1 MTKQL
6 THGSPLKLILAFTM
20 PLLIGNIFQQL
31 YSMADTLIVGRI
43 LGVHALA
50 AVGSTGSLTF
60 FILGFVQ
67 GLTTGLSITI
77 ANRFGA
83 GDYKGLKKSV
93 ATAII
98 ISAIVTVILTF
109 VSVVFCRQLLE
120 LMQTP
125 TEIIDD
131 AYIYVVVIFAGT
143 VANVIFNLF
152 SNMIRAL
159 GDSKIPLIFL
169 IIACVLNIIL
179 DIWFIGGIGMG
190 VEGAAI
196 ATVISQLVSGILC
209 VIYIAKKLPMIHV
222 KKEDWKIHKNEILQQ
237 SKIAF
242 PMGFQMS
249 IIAIGAI
256 VLQYVLNGLG
266 AISVAAFTAAQKID
280 QIAGQP
286 MNSFG
291 TTMATY
297 TAQNYGAG
305 KIERIRKGVRQCIIF
320 SGSFSLI
327 IGLINILFGSPLTG
341 LFVGSNAT
349 QVMNLSH
356 TYLIINGSMYWVL
369 ALLFIYR
376 FTLQGL
382 GKSFTPTLAGI
393 MELVMRIVAAVF
405 LATKFGFAG
414 AAWASP
420 LAWIGAVIP
429 LGIDYYLNMK
439 KLRLKEKESL
449 AS

>member
-1 MTKQL
+1 MTKEL
-6 THGSPLKLILAFTM
+6 THGNPLKLILAFTM

-43 LGVHALA
+43 LGVHSLA
-50 AVGSTGSLTF
+50 AVGSTGSLSF
-60 FILGFVQ
+60 FVLGFVQ
-67 GLTTGLSITI
+67 GFTTGLAINV

-83 GDYKGLKKSV
+83 GDFKGLRKSV
-93 ATAII
+93 SSSII
-98 ISAIVTVILTF
+98 ICAVVTVVLTL
-109 VSVVFCRQLLE
+109 VSVLFCRQLLE

-125 TEIIDD
+125 EEIIDD
-131 AYIYVVVIFAGT
+131 AYKYIIIIFAGT
-143 VANVIFNLF
+143 IANVVFNLF
-152 SNMIRAL
+152 SNIIRAL

-169 IIACVLNIIL
+169 IIACVLNIVL
-179 DIWFIGGIGMG
+179 DILFIGKVGMG

-209 VIYIAKKLPMIHV
+209 VLYIAKKLPVIHV
-222 KKEDWKIHKNEILQQ
+222 HKDDWRVTRFEIAQQ

-305 KIERIRKGVRQCIIF
+305 KIDRIRKGVNQCIIF
-320 SGSFSLI
+320 SGSFSII
-327 IGLINILFGSPLTG
+327 IGLINILFGYNLTG
-341 LFVGSNAT
+341 LFVGSEAT
-349 QVMNLSH
+349 RVMDLSH

-382 GKSFTPTLAGI
+382 GKSATPTIAGI
-393 MELVMRIVAAVF
+393 MELIMRTAAAVF
-405 LATKFGFAG
+405 LATRFGFAG

-429 LGIDYYLNMK
+429 VALDYYINMK
-439 KLRLKEKESL
+439 KLKLKENK
-449 AS
+449 

>member
-449 AS
+449 AP

>member
-20 PLLIGNIFQQL
+20 PLLVGNIFQQL

-43 LGVHALA
+43 LGVHSLA
-50 AVGSTGSLTF
+50 AVGSTGSLSF

-67 GLTTGLSITI
+67 GFTTGLAITV

-83 GDYKGLKKSV
+83 GDYAGLKKSV
-93 ATAII
+93 STAII
-98 ISAIVTVILTF
+98 ISGVVTVVLTF
-109 VSVVFCRQLLE
+109 ISVFFCRQLLE

-125 TEIIDD
+125 AEIIDD
-131 AYIYVVVIFAGT
+131 AYLYVVIIFAGT

-152 SNMIRAL
+152 SNIIRAL

-169 IIACVLNIIL
+169 IIACILNIVL
-179 DIWFIGGIGMG
+179 DILFIGKVGLG

-209 VIYIAKKLPMIHV
+209 VIYIGKKLPVIHIR
-222 KKEDWKIHKNEILQQ
+222 KQDWKVSRAELLQQ

-256 VLQYVLNGLG
+256 ILQYVLNGLG

-305 KIERIRKGVRQCIIF
+305 KIDRIRKGVNQCIIF

-327 IGLINILFGSPLTG
+327 IGLINILFGSSLTG
-341 LFVGSNAT
+341 LFVGGDAT
-349 QVMNLSH
+349 QVMDLSH

-376 FTLQGL
+376 FTIQGL

-393 MELVMRIVAAVF
+393 MELIMRTAAAVF

-429 LGIDYYLNMK
+429 LAIDYYLNIR
-439 KLRLKEKESL
+439 RLKLKENEGL
-449 AS
+449 AT